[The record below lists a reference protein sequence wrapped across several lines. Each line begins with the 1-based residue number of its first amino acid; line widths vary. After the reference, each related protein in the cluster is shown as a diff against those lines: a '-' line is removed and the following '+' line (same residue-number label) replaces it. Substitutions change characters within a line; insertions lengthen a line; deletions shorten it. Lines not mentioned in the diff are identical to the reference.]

1 MRPTRLIVGEVRQ
14 EEALDLLLALNS
26 GMPGMCSVH
35 ANSAREAVTKL
46 CTLPL
51 LAGENVSASFVT
63 PTVATAV
70 DILVHLET
78 TTEGRRRV
86 SEIIGL
92 PGRVE
97 GGVIEI
103 SELYATV
110 GGILAR
116 ANGLPPHPERFVRAG
131 VDLTRLLAA

>member
-1 MRPTRLIVGEVRQ
+1 
-14 EEALDLLLALNS
+14 
-26 GMPGMCSVH
+26 
-35 ANSAREAVTKL
+35 
-46 CTLPL
+46 
-51 LAGENVSASFVT
+51 
-63 PTVATAV
+63 VATAV
-70 DILVHLET
+70 DIVVHVET

-131 VDLTRLLAA
+131 VDLTRLLGA